1 MISSRLIHRI
11 CGPVAVFALALAGPL
26 SAQTPPSSSATPLVA
41 QIVSLQEKGDD
52 AAAKRLVSRNARRLG
67 VELTTV
73 LEEIDRDFD
82 DMSRQKAR
90 SDVLEKRFD
99 QLEAALVRYDKA
111 FRLYRQVTGNQ
122 KPLRSFQAKALRI
135 EGARRTT
142 RGDMLWDRLEYA
154 QALEEYSSAIAKL
167 QEAIPLARL
176 VEDQKLIGSCLN
188 NIGYAAISKGNEAEG
203 LRNYSEA
210 LKLAEHRQD
219 DVYRG
224 LYNLNMGVFYL
235 STGKPQESLRYS
247 LAANALTQKA
257 GRKTWEANTLL
268 NLGSAH
274 LALGNMEEAQSYLQ
288 KALEKS
294 TEAND
299 RRSRGRVLFNL
310 ALLASA
316 SGRHSDAASQMEDA
330 LKWYENNEDVYS
342 HAEQAVL
349 QYQGLGVLAT
359 TYENMAEPEK
369 AKTCED
375 RVTALRVKEGSRLS
389 AYLADPHLDFSK
401 WREFKAAR

>member
-1 MISSRLIHRI
+1 MAA
-11 CGPVAVFALALAGPL
+11 VAVLALALAGPI

-52 AAAKRLVSRNARRLG
+52 AAAKRLVSRNAGRLG

-99 QLEAALVRYDKA
+99 QLESALVGYDKV

-122 KPLRSFQAKALRI
+122 KSLRSFQAKALRI

-188 NIGYAAISKGNEAEG
+188 NIGYAAISKGNKAEG

-210 LKLAEHRQD
+210 LKLAEHRKD

-235 STGKPQESLRYS
+235 STGKPRESLRYS
-247 LAANALTQKA
+247 LAANALTQKTGQRH
-257 GRKTWEANTLL
+257 GRRTRCSIWARPIWPWGRWRKLRAICRKL
-268 NLGSAH
+268 S
-274 LALGNMEEAQSYLQ
+274 
-288 KALEKS
+288 
-294 TEAND
+294 
-299 RRSRGRVLFNL
+299 RSRR
-310 ALLASA
+310 
-316 SGRHSDAASQMEDA
+316 RQTTAAA
-330 LKWYENNEDVYS
+330 V
-342 HAEQAVL
+342 AESCSTWPFLPRPRAGTRTQSVRW
-349 QYQGLGVLAT
+349 
-359 TYENMAEPEK
+359 
-369 AKTCED
+369 KT
-375 RVTALRVKEGSRLS
+375 R
-389 AYLADPHLDFSK
+389 
-401 WREFKAAR
+401 

>member
-1 MISSRLIHRI
+1 MILVHRVLIDRI
-11 CGPVAVFALALAGPL
+11 CRPVAVLALALAGPL

-99 QLEAALVRYDKA
+99 QLESALVRYDKA

-224 LYNLNMGVFYL
+224 LYNLNMGVFL
-235 STGKPQESLRYS
+235 SIDRQASGIPPLFAGGQRIDAESGPKDMGGEH
-247 LAANALTQKA
+247 A
-257 GRKTWEANTLL
+257 
-268 NLGSAH
+268 
-274 LALGNMEEAQSYLQ
+274 AQS
-288 KALEKS
+288 
-294 TEAND
+294 
-299 RRSRGRVLFNL
+299 
-310 ALLASA
+310 
-316 SGRHSDAASQMEDA
+316 
-330 LKWYENNEDVYS
+330 
-342 HAEQAVL
+342 
-349 QYQGLGVLAT
+349 GLGPFGPG
-359 TYENMAEPEK
+359 EHG
-369 AKTCED
+369 
-375 RVTALRVKEGSRLS
+375 GSSELS
-389 AYLADPHLDFSK
+389 AESS
-401 WREFKAAR
+401 REVDGGK